1 MTTSAKVLFVDYG
14 TTSQVAAL
22 IKKDLG
28 EKVATFHCQSQNLT
42 PLFLSE
48 TGPDCLIFAL
58 FGPALDAYQMIAL
71 VMQLNYR
78 GALLVIAPALGKP
91 AMVERELRALGPGA
105 RLTLVSLGTPQPE

>member
-1 MTTSAKVLFVDYG
+1 MTTAAKVLFVDYG

-42 PLFLSE
+42 PLFLNE

-58 FGPALDAYQMIAL
+58 FGPALDAYQMVGL
-71 VMQLNYR
+71 VMRLNYR
-78 GALLVIAPALGKP
+78 GAMMVVAPALEKP
-91 AMVERELRALGPGA
+91 EIVEHELRALGPGA